1 MNRKILRP
9 ARIVAASVLAVVL
22 LSAAPAA
29 PRPLTDADWSKLKA
43 GELVKDVQKEGGT
56 QSGAWSAGLYN
67 HPPAL
72 MWKVICSLESY
83 PKYMARNTVS
93 KLIDEGAKD
102 RLVAA
107 GDKTADEV
115 EKLFAGMKEGFVKKE
130 ADGKWT
136 VYSYQRNSFPWPV
149 NDKWILLE
157 ITHDDKTMTQTW
169 HRLAGNIKE
178 DHGSWQ
184 LQPVP
189 NDPTKTLAINDIH
202 IDLDIPATGP
212 FTAFAM
218 DTTLP
223 DTYKAFEK
231 MAADMAGKK

>member
-1 MNRKILRP
+1 MSNRSLRFVLPALLALALAAGGDRKI
-9 ARIVAASVLAVVL
+9 
-22 LSAAPAA
+22 
-29 PRPLTDADWSKLKA
+29 TDA
-43 GELVKDVQKEGGT
+43 ELAQMKQGKVISEVKNEGGT
-56 QSGAWSAGLYN
+56 QSGAWSAGLFN

-72 MWKVICSLESY
+72 MWKVVCSLESY

-93 KLIDEGAKD
+93 KNIDEGAKD

-107 GDKTADEV
+107 GDKSADEV
-115 EKLFAGMKEGFVKKE
+115 EKLFADMKPGYVKKQP
-130 ADGKWT
+130 DGKWT

-178 DHGSWQ
+178 DHGSWHFEA
-184 LQPVP
+184 VP
-189 NDPTKTLAINDIH
+189 SDPQKTVGINDIH

-231 MAADMAGKK
+231 MAVDLEGKK